1 MGNEVK
7 CRARFGKQES
17 EGKALLE
24 TSEIIFRGDF
34 RLKIPFATIQSIK
47 VMDDQLQ
54 LRTADGVA
62 IFELGA
68 ATAAKWREK
77 IVHPKTRIEKLGIKP
92 GTKVSLI
99 GFESQD
105 EEFLKEIES
114 AKAAVT
120 PTNQAPPKDC
130 DFIFLRIDT
139 NKQLTLIAKVARGM
153 LGAVALWIVYP
164 KGQQHITAGDV
175 LYAGRK
181 AGLKDIKVMG
191 FSPTH
196 TALKFVIPVNKR

>member
-24 TSEIIFRGDF
+24 TSEIIFHGDF

-68 ATAAKWREK
+68 ATAAK
-77 IVHPKTRIEKLGIKP
+77 
-92 GTKVSLI
+92 
-99 GFESQD
+99 
-105 EEFLKEIES
+105 
-114 AKAAVT
+114 
-120 PTNQAPPKDC
+120 
-130 DFIFLRIDT
+130 
-139 NKQLTLIAKVARGM
+139 
-153 LGAVALWIVYP
+153 
-164 KGQQHITAGDV
+164 
-175 LYAGRK
+175 
-181 AGLKDIKVMG
+181 
-191 FSPTH
+191 
-196 TALKFVIPVNKR
+196 

>member
-77 IVHPKTRIEKLGIKP
+77 ILHPKTRIEKLGIKP

-99 GFESQD
+99 GFENQD

-114 AKAAVT
+114 IKAVVT

-164 KGQQHITAGDV
+164 KGQQHITEGDV

-181 AGLKDIKVMG
+181 AGLKDIKVVG